1 MKKLIPFLLLF
12 IAFRCTAQRNDTTY
26 DAGYNYSPYDA
37 VNLKSKRDARQV
49 GIMSALMFTSGAA
62 RGMEQVLV
70 YHYDAFHNRH
80 PGANPLFWNPRYSW
94 TNKYLH
100 HNPTAGPR
108 FPLST
113 TALVWLTDGKHLMD
127 ALNNVPLYVSITIPI
142 AYPTGKVH
150 KPRNI
155 AGRVLMLSLYRQ
167 AGFFFIYNIMY

>member
-1 MKKLIPFLLLF
+1 MKKLISFLLLLV
-12 IAFRCTAQRNDTTY
+12 AFRCTAQRNDTTY
-26 DAGYNYSPYDA
+26 DAGYCYDRFDW
-37 VNLKSKRDARQV
+37 VNLKSKKDGRQYNV
-49 GIMSALMFTSGAA
+49 MSALMFTSGMA

-70 YHYDAFHNRH
+70 YHYDYFNRRH
-80 PGANPLFWNPRYSW
+80 PNANPQFWNPRYSW

-142 AYPTGKVH
+142 AYPTGKLH